1 METAS
6 DEKTLN
12 SKVSKKDL
20 IPMRIEIVKEII
32 KKGKL
37 KPMFDFD
44 NTKTENFISSKKN
57 DIRYMVDKKYEK
69 LDKILNSFNGKL
81 EYRKS
86 GTTGSMFKGYIKDDD
101 NVINYAIK
109 VVFHPKKKD
118 YGDVNDPT
126 RPENAELLM
135 IKLLSM
141 FVIRNETP
149 YIILPIATFDCSIE
163 PFIVNA
169 NEYMADDERYK
180 EFIKKYKKGLYHD
193 TASVLVLE
201 WANRGDFLK
210 FLQKYYTKLKLIHW
224 KVFFFQIIS
233 VLAVIQLRYQGW
245 RHNDL
250 KANNI
255 LIHKTFNKKDY
266 NKEIVVKKK
275 LHVINGK
282 NFYVD
287 DIGYIIKITDFD
299 FACIPELIENSKVNS
314 EWTKSINVT
323 SEINRYYDLHFF
335 FNTLIKKGF
344 LPEILTNK
352 IVPKEV
358 KEFIYRIVPKKYQEA
373 GRFVHKR
380 GRILVNIEHVI
391 PFDVINEDPFF
402 EDFRS

>member
-1 METAS
+1 MDKKSEDETLHS
-6 DEKTLN
+6 HD
-12 SKVSKKDL
+12 SKKEL
-20 IPMRIEIVKEII
+20 IPMRIESVKEIL

-37 KPMFDFD
+37 HSMFNFD
-44 NTKTENFISSKKN
+44 DTTTENFISSKSN
-57 DIRYMVDKKYEK
+57 DIRVILDKKYEK
-69 LDKILNSFNGKL
+69 LDKILKAFDGKL

-86 GTTGSMFKGYIKDDD
+86 GTTGSMFKGHIKDSGID
-101 NVINYAIK
+101 YAIK

-118 YGDVNDPT
+118 YGNIYDPE

-163 PFIVNA
+163 PFISNA
-169 NEYMADDERYK
+169 NEYMAGDERYK
-180 EFIKKYKKGLYHD
+180 DIIKKYEKGYYDD
-193 TASVLVLE
+193 TASILVLE

-210 FLQKYYTKLKLIHW
+210 FLQKFYKKLQLIHW

-233 VLAVIQLRYQGW
+233 VIAVIQLKFKSW

-255 LIHKTFNKKDY
+255 LIQRTYNKKEY
-266 NKEIVVKKK
+266 NKEIPIKKK
-275 LHVINGK
+275 LHIINNK
-282 NFYVD
+282 KFYVD

-299 FACIPELIENSKVNS
+299 FACIPGIIENSKVNS
-314 EWTKSINVT
+314 EWTKTINVT

-344 LPEILTNK
+344 LPEILSDD

-358 KEFIYRIVPKKYQEA
+358 KEFIFRVIPKKYREP
-373 GRFVHKR
+373 GRFIHKR
-380 GRILVNIEHVI
+380 GRILVNDEYVLPI
-391 PFDVINEDPFF
+391 DLLNEDEFF
-402 EDFRS
+402 SDFR